1 MEKLLYYVWEHRLFD
16 SQNLFTTKGEKIE
29 IIDPGHR
36 NSDSGPD
43 FFNAKI
49 RIGEKLWAGNVEI
62 HKNASDWKHH
72 NHDHDKSY
80 DSVILHVIE
89 NDDTEIVRSTGEII
103 PQFIIRYPDIIK
115 DNYELLIRQD
125 SFLPC
130 GDRLHELPV
139 LFLTDWITSLA
150 MERLQE
156 KARRICNWLES
167 YRGNWE
173 EVCFITLSR
182 SLGFGTNSDAFERLA
197 RSLPLLF
204 MQKHADSLFQVEAF
218 LFGQA
223 GLLDPEY
230 FPNDAYYQ
238 RMANEYAFLKN
249 KFGLSPLNPECWK
262 FARLR
267 PANFPH
273 QRIALLA
280 QLIHQGFSLFTQ
292 IRETN
297 DEKSFR
303 RLFELYLNGYWD
315 THYSFGQPSPQRP
328 KALGKNAVDILL
340 INTVAPLLYAYGIKT
355 GNEIYNDRAMNLL
368 ENIKAEQNRIIRY
381 FSQAGIKT
389 DNALDSQALIQL
401 HTAYCIPKKCL
412 YCRIGHKLL
421 SSPINRK

>member
-1 MEKLLYYVWEHRLFD
+1 METLLYYVWEHRLFD
-16 SQNLFTTKGEKIE
+16 TGDLSTTKGEKIE
-29 IIDPGHR
+29 VIDPGHR
-36 NSDSGPD
+36 NGDSGPD

-49 RIGEKLWAGNVEI
+49 RIGEKIWAGNVEI

-72 NHDHDKSY
+72 HHDQDKSY

-89 NDDTEIVRSTGEII
+89 NNDAEALRSTGETV
-103 PQFIIRYPDIIK
+103 PQLIIRYPDTIK
-115 DNYELLIRQD
+115 NDYKLLIDQD

-130 GDRLHELPV
+130 GDLLHELPP
-139 LFLTDWITSLA
+139 LLLTDWVTSLA
-150 MERLQE
+150 MERLQD
-156 KARRICNWLES
+156 KTRRICDWLDS

-173 EVCFITLSR
+173 EVCYVTLSR

-223 GLLDPEY
+223 GLLDPGH

-238 RMANEYAFLKN
+238 RMVNEYAFLKN
-249 KFGLSPLNPECWK
+249 KFGLSPLNPGCWK

-280 QLIHQGFSLFTQ
+280 QFIHEGFSLFTQ
-292 IRETN
+292 IREAK
-297 DEKSFR
+297 DEKSLR
-303 RLFELYLNGYWD
+303 RLFDIYLNGYWD
-315 THYSFGQPSPQRP
+315 THYSFGHPSTPVS

-355 GNEIYNDRAMNLL
+355 GNETYNDRALELL
-368 ENIKAEQNRIIRY
+368 ESIKPEQNRIVRY
-381 FSQAGIKT
+381 FSQTGIKPQ
-389 DNALDSQALIQL
+389 NALDSQALIQL
-401 HTAYCIPKKCL
+401 HKAYCIPKKCL

-421 SSPINRK
+421 SRNCK

>member
-16 SQNLFTTKGEKIE
+16 NRNLLTTKGEKIE

-62 HKNASDWKHH
+62 HKNASDWKLH
-72 NHDHDKSY
+72 NHNHDKSY

-89 NDDTEIVRSTGEII
+89 NNDAEIVRSTGEII
-103 PQFIIRYPDIIK
+103 PQLIIRYPDIIK
-115 DNYELLIRQD
+115 DNYELLIHQN

-130 GDRLHELPV
+130 GDRLHELPP

-173 EVCFITLSR
+173 EVCYITLSR

-204 MQKHADSLFQVEAF
+204 MQKHADSLFQIEAF

-223 GLLDPEY
+223 RITRSGTFPE
-230 FPNDAYYQ
+230 
-238 RMANEYAFLKN
+238 
-249 KFGLSPLNPECWK
+249 
-262 FARLR
+262 
-267 PANFPH
+267 
-273 QRIALLA
+273 
-280 QLIHQGFSLFTQ
+280 
-292 IRETN
+292 
-297 DEKSFR
+297 
-303 RLFELYLNGYWD
+303 
-315 THYSFGQPSPQRP
+315 
-328 KALGKNAVDILL
+328 
-340 INTVAPLLYAYGIKT
+340 
-355 GNEIYNDRAMNLL
+355 
-368 ENIKAEQNRIIRY
+368 
-381 FSQAGIKT
+381 
-389 DNALDSQALIQL
+389 
-401 HTAYCIPKKCL
+401 
-412 YCRIGHKLL
+412 
-421 SSPINRK
+421 